1 MTFADYMSRVL
12 AVILAASPREALERI
27 AIAATAL
34 VFTGWFLISGLPH
47 AVWLLPWGVAMIGT
61 LATLIEVLVLA
72 LNDDNF
78 DDDEDGESDAGWEL
92 GA

>member
-1 MTFADYMSRVL
+1 MTFTELMSRVL
-12 AVILAASPREALERI
+12 AVVLAASPREALERI

-72 LNDDNF
+72 LNDDGE
-78 DDDEDGESDAGWEL
+78 DGEDGESDAGWEL